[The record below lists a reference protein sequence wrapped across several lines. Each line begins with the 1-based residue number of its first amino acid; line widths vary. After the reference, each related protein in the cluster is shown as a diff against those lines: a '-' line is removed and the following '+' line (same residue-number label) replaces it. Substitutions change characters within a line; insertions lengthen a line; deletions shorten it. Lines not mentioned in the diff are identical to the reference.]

1 MALAFYLI
9 EKLSLRV
16 GIKKKVIY
24 YMPLN
29 TNSYIAFP
37 YQYYILFSRTRSSLS
52 YLCIKIERAVQ
63 LQKGHPTPWTIVT
76 DGLH

>member
-1 MALAFYLI
+1 MTLAFYLI

-16 GIKKKVIY
+16 GTKKKVIY

-29 TNSYIAFP
+29 TNSYIEFP
-37 YQYYILFSRTRSSLS
+37 SRHYILFSRSCSSFV

-63 LQKGHPTPWTIVT
+63 LQKRTPHTL
-76 DGLH
+76 DHS